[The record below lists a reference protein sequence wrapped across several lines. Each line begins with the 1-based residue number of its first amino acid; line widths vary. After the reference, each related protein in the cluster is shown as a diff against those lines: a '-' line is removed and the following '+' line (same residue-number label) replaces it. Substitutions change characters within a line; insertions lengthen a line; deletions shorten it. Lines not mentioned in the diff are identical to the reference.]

1 MTLAPRLDLRQSQSL
16 VMTPQLKQA
25 IGLLQL
31 SNLEL
36 EAVLMDAAAA
46 NPLLRVSGQEGEVE
60 KKIDPKSE
68 EPAEAG
74 APGGESALDLAPES
88 LDRDRDTGDFGDFS
102 SSGAGGSGFD
112 GDFSDFASDGGPT
125 LSEHLHEQLYLVHG
139 TPEQMFIARQ
149 IIGRLDEAGYL
160 TVPLEELASDLGVSR
175 GDAETA
181 LRMVQSLEPTGVGAR
196 NLAEC
201 ISLQLAERDRLDPCI
216 TLMLNNL
223 DLLAKG
229 NFAQLKRM
237 CRADDEDLA
246 QMIADIRSCD
256 PRPGHMFG
264 VEPAPP
270 VVPDV
275 LVRGSGGVSGWLVSL
290 NRENLPRLVVDR
302 AYHARVSPACRDK
315 AASSW
320 LGEQLADAN
329 RLVRALDQR
338 QRTILT
344 VAREIVRR
352 QEGFFLRG
360 VSALVPLTRR
370 EVAEATE
377 LHESTVS
384 RVTANKFLHC
394 PRGCFELRFFFASGV
409 SSSGGADPSADQ
421 GAASAEAVKAAIK
434 TLIDAEPADAILSD
448 DALVTEL
455 KKQGYEIARRTVAK
469 YREAAGLGSSVQ
481 RRRQKALARAG

>member
-46 NPLLRVSGQEGEVE
+46 NPLLRVAGQEGE
-60 KKIDPKSE
+60 KAATADAKAD

-74 APGGESALDLAPES
+74 SSGGDGALDIAPEM
-88 LDRDRDTGDFGDFS
+88 LDHDRDTGDFPDYAASRGGSFDSDFGNDF
-102 SSGAGGSGFD
+102 GAG
-112 GDFSDFASDGGPT
+112 GGPT
-125 LSEHLHEQLYLVHG
+125 LSEHLHDQLCMAHG
-139 TPEQMFIARQ
+139 TPVQCFIARQ

-160 TVPLEELASDLGVSR
+160 TVPLDELARDLGVSAA
-175 GDAETA
+175 DAEAA

-196 NLAEC
+196 NLGEC
-201 ISLQLAERDRLDPCI
+201 IALQLAERDRLDPCI
-216 TLMLNNL
+216 KLMLANL
-223 DLLAKG
+223 DLLAQG

-256 PRPGHMFG
+256 PRPGHAFG

-275 LVRGSGGVSGWLVSL
+275 LVRPDAAGWMVAL
-290 NRENLPRLVVDR
+290 NRENVPRLVVDR
-302 AYHARVSPACRDK
+302 AYHARVSPSCRDK
-315 AASSW
+315 AANSW

-360 VSALVPLTRR
+360 VAALVPLTRR

-409 SSSGGADPSADQ
+409 SASGEDAL

-434 TLIDAEPADAILSD
+434 SLIDAEAADSILSD

-455 KKQGYEIARRTVAK
+455 KRRGYAIARRTVAK

>member
-1 MTLAPRLDLRQSQSL
+1 MSLAPRLDLRQSQSL

-36 EAVLMDAAAA
+36 EAVLMDAASA
-46 NPLLRVSGQEGEVE
+46 NPLLRVSGQEGEKE
-60 KKIDPKSE
+60 AKADPKAE

-74 APGGESALDLAPES
+74 SADGESALDISAELI
-88 LDRDRDTGDFGDFS
+88 DRDRDTGDFP
-102 SSGAGGSGFD
+102 
-112 GDFSDFASDGGPT
+112 DFASSGGGGFEGDFGNDFAPGGGPT
-125 LSEHLHEQLYLVHG
+125 LSEHLHDQLCMAHG
-139 TPEQMFIARQ
+139 TPVQLFVARQ

-160 TVPLEELASDLGVSR
+160 TVALEELARDLGVSLD
-175 GDAETA
+175 DAEAA

-196 NLAEC
+196 DLAEC

-216 TLMLNNL
+216 SLMLANL
-223 DLLAKG
+223 DLLARG
-229 NFAQLKRM
+229 NLAQLKRM
-237 CRADDEDLA
+237 CRASDEDIA
-246 QMIADIRSCD
+246 EMIADIRSCD
-256 PRPGHMFG
+256 PRPGHVFG

-275 LVRGSGGVSGWLVSL
+275 LVRGDGVAGWLVSL

-302 AYHARVSPACRDK
+302 AYHARVSPSCRDK

-344 VAREIVRR
+344 VAREIVKR

-370 EVAEATE
+370 EVAEATD

-409 SSSGGADPSADQ
+409 SASGGSEQEGDQ

-434 TLIDAEPADAILSD
+434 ALIDAEPADGILSD

>member
-46 NPLLRVSGQEGEVE
+46 NPLLQVSGQEGEKEV
-60 KKIDPKSE
+60 KADPKAE

-74 APGGESALDLAPES
+74 SAGGESALDIAAELI
-88 LDRDRDTGDFGDFS
+88 DRDRDTGDFPDFAASGGGGLEGDFS
-102 SSGAGGSGFD
+102 
-112 GDFSDFASDGGPT
+112 GDFAPRGGPT
-125 LSEHLHEQLYLVHG
+125 LSEHLHDQLCMVHAA
-139 TPEQMFIARQ
+139 PEQIFIARQ
-149 IIGRLDEAGYL
+149 IIGQLDEAGYL
-160 TVPLEELASDLGVSR
+160 TIPLEELARDLGVAVL
-175 GDAETA
+175 DAEAA
-181 LRMVQSLEPTGVGAR
+181 LRVVQSLEPTGVGAR
-196 NLAEC
+196 DLGEC
-201 ISLQLAERDRLDPCI
+201 IALQLAERDRLDPCI
-216 TLMLNNL
+216 RLMLANL
-223 DLLAKG
+223 DLLARG
-229 NFAQLKRM
+229 NLAQLKRM
-237 CRADDEDLA
+237 CRASDEDIA
-246 QMIADIRSCD
+246 EMIADIRSCD
-256 PRPGHMFG
+256 PRPGHVFG
-264 VEPAPP
+264 IEPAPP

-275 LVRGSGGVSGWLVSL
+275 LVRGDGAAGWLVSL

-302 AYHARVSPACRDK
+302 AYHARVSPSCRDK

-344 VAREIVRR
+344 VAREIVKR
-352 QEGFFLRG
+352 QEGFFRRG

-370 EVAEATE
+370 EVAEATD

-409 SSSGGADPSADQ
+409 SASGGGEQGSDQ

-434 TLIDAEPADAILSD
+434 ALIDAEPADGILSD
-448 DALVTEL
+448 DALVSEL

>member
-46 NPLLRVSGQEGEVE
+46 NPLLRVSGQEGEKEV
-60 KKIDPKSE
+60 KPKAE

-74 APGGESALDLAPES
+74 STGGDTALDIAPEM
-88 LDRDRDTGDFGDFS
+88 LDRDRDTGDFAGIGAA
-102 SSGAGGSGFD
+102 SGGGSFD
-112 GDFSDFASDGGPT
+112 GDFGSDFAGDSGPT
-125 LSEHLHEQLYLVHG
+125 LGEHLQDQLCMAHG
-139 TPEQMFIARQ
+139 SPVQIFVARQ

-160 TVPLEELASDLGVSR
+160 TVPLEELARDLGVSPT
-175 GDAETA
+175 DAEAA
-181 LRMVQSLEPTGVGAR
+181 LRLVQSLEPTGVGAR
-196 NLAEC
+196 DLAEC
-201 ISLQLAERDRLDPCI
+201 IALQLAERDRLDPCMR
-216 TLMLNNL
+216 LLLANL
-223 DLLAKG
+223 DLLARG
-229 NFAQLKRM
+229 NLAQLKRM
-237 CRADDEDLA
+237 CRADDEDIA
-246 QMIADIRSCD
+246 EMIADIRSCD
-256 PRPGHMFG
+256 PRPGHVFG
-264 VEPAPP
+264 VEAAPP

-275 LVRGSGGVSGWLVSL
+275 LVRGDGAVGWLVSL
-290 NRENLPRLVVDR
+290 NRENLPRLVIDR
-302 AYHARVSPACRDK
+302 AYHARVSPSCRDK

-344 VAREIVRR
+344 VAREIVKR
-352 QEGFFLRG
+352 QEGFFRRG

-370 EVAEATE
+370 EIAEATD

-409 SSSGGADPSADQ
+409 SASAAGGDGGDQ

-434 TLIDAEPADAILSD
+434 ALIDAEPANAILSD

>member
-31 SNLEL
+31 SNIEL

-46 NPLLRVSGQEGEVE
+46 NPLLRVSGQEGEIE
-60 KKIDPKSE
+60 KKVDPKAE

-74 APGGESALDLAPES
+74 APNGEGALDLAPES
-88 LDRDRDTGDFGDFS
+88 LDRDRDTGDFGEFS
-102 SSGAGGSGFD
+102 GSSGSFD
-112 GDFSDFASDGGPT
+112 GEFTDFAPSGGPT
-125 LSEHLHEQLYLVHG
+125 LSEHLHEQLHLMRG
-139 TPEQMFIARQ
+139 TPVQIFIARQ

-160 TVPLEELASDLGVSR
+160 TASLDELANDLGVSPS
-175 GDAETA
+175 DTEAA

-216 TLMLNNL
+216 TIMLANL

-237 CRADDEDLA
+237 CRADDEDIA
-246 QMIADIRSCD
+246 QMISDIRSCD
-256 PRPGHMFG
+256 PRPGHVFG

-275 LVRGSGGVSGWLVSL
+275 LVRGTGLSGWLVSL

-302 AYHARVSPACRDK
+302 AYHARVSPSCRDK

-329 RLVRALDQR
+329 RLIRALDQR

-409 SSSGGADPSADQ
+409 SSSGGADQPADQ

-434 TLIDAEPADAILSD
+434 SLIDGESSDAILSD

-455 KKQGYEIARRTVAK
+455 RKRGYDIARRTVAK

>member
-36 EAVLMDAAAA
+36 EAVLVDAAAA
-46 NPLLRVSGQEGEVE
+46 NPLLRVSGQEGEKEV
-60 KKIDPKSE
+60 KADPKAE

-74 APGGESALDLAPES
+74 SAGGESALDISAELI
-88 LDRDRDTGDFGDFS
+88 DRDRDTGDFPDFA
-102 SSGAGGSGFD
+102 SGGGGFD
-112 GDFSDFASDGGPT
+112 GDFGNDFAPGGGPT
-125 LSEHLHEQLYLVHG
+125 LSEHLHDQLCMAHG
-139 TPEQMFIARQ
+139 KPEQVFIARQ

-160 TVPLEELASDLGVSR
+160 TVALEELADDLGVSLD
-175 GDAETA
+175 DAEAA

-196 NLAEC
+196 DLAEC

-216 TLMLNNL
+216 TLMLDNL
-223 DLLAKG
+223 DLLARG
-229 NFAQLKRM
+229 NLAQLKRI
-237 CRADDEDLA
+237 CRASDEDIA
-246 QMIADIRSCD
+246 EMIADIRSCD
-256 PRPGHMFG
+256 PRPGHVFG
-264 VEPAPP
+264 IEPAPP

-275 LVRGSGGVSGWLVSL
+275 LVRGDGTAGWLVSL

-302 AYHARVSPACRDK
+302 AYHARVSPSCRDK

-344 VAREIVRR
+344 VAREIVKR
-352 QEGFFLRG
+352 QEGFFRRG

-370 EVAEATE
+370 EVAEATD

-394 PRGCFELRFFFASGV
+394 SRGCFELRFFFASGV
-409 SSSGGADPSADQ
+409 SASGAGEQGSDQ

-434 TLIDAEPADAILSD
+434 MLIDAEPADGILSD